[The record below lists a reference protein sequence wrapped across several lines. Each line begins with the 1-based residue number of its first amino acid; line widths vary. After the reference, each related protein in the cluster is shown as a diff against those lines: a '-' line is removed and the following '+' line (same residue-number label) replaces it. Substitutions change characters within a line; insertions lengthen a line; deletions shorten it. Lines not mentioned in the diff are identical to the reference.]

1 MNMTSFIKSYLLHKT
16 TVKLHLKYTKMVIS
30 TEVRNK
36 AKQDYKTG
44 NYHWFC
50 LKHKYRLSV
59 KEVFDI
65 IFEVRQE
72 KQ

>member
-1 MNMTSFIKSYLLHKT
+1 
-16 TVKLHLKYTKMVIS
+16 MVIS

-72 KQ
+72 KE

>member
-1 MNMTSFIKSYLLHKT
+1 
-16 TVKLHLKYTKMVIS
+16 MVIS

-44 NYHWFC
+44 LYTWLC
-50 LKHKYRLSV
+50 LKTKYRLSI

-65 IFEVRQE
+65 IFEVKQE
-72 KQ
+72 QQ